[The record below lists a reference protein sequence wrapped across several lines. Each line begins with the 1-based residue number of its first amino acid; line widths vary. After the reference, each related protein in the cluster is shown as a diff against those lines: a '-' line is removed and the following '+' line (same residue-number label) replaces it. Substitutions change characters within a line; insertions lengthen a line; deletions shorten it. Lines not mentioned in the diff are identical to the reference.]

1 MGSYDGAESCEL
13 VGAYLLHKF
22 GSICDFDLYRDDGL
36 RISGVSPR
44 QTELIKKDLCAIFSR
59 YGLKMTIEA
68 NKKAVNFFDVTLNLS
83 DGKYMAYTKP
93 GNIPLYVNKKSNH
106 PPRIIENIPKSINK
120 RLSEISIDESSFN
133 HLAPLYQKA
142 LDDSGYHHRLAFT
155 PSLTQS
161 LTSTRRKRHRN
172 VI

>member
-133 HLAPLYQKA
+133 Q
-142 LDDSGYHHRLAFT
+142 
-155 PSLTQS
+155 
-161 LTSTRRKRHRN
+161 
-172 VI
+172 